1 MRAVE
6 TVLSNLQDVRHMGF
20 SYMKHHVSTSAT
32 VRGIGRVTVRRG
44 SDAKVFSQVFSSKQ
58 YELRYVRQFD
68 EIRRRFGDIKTCGK
82 IPLIIDLG
90 ANNGASALWFISRF
104 PGSRVVAVE
113 PDPDNAATC
122 RHNVRGQNVV
132 VLEAAIGSEA
142 GMVNLITD
150 NREDWT
156 VTTKRSAGGAV
167 QLLTVPEILERNG
180 DCELFMVK
188 IDIEGFESDLFQS
201 STEWLLKT
209 KVVFI
214 EPHDWYFPGSSRHF
228 QRVLGG
234 MDFDLLIKDE
244 NLIYVQREARADSSS
259 GE

>member
-1 MRAVE
+1 MNAAR
-6 TVLSNLQDVRHMGF
+6 TVLSNLRDVRRMGF
-20 SYMKHHVSTSAT
+20 FYLKHHVSTSAS
-32 VRGIGRVTVRRG
+32 VRGIGKVTVRRG
-44 SDAKVFSQVFSSKQ
+44 SDAEVFSQVFARRQ
-58 YELRYVRQFD
+58 YELQDLRQFN
-68 EIRRRFGDIKTCGK
+68 EIQRRFEDIKTCGK

-90 ANNGASALWFISRF
+90 ANNGASALWFTSRF

-113 PDPDNAATC
+113 PDPGNAATC

-142 GMVNLITD
+142 GMVNLITE

-156 VTTKRSAGGAV
+156 VTTERSAGGAV
-167 QLLTVPEILERNG
+167 QMLTVPDILESNS

-188 IDIEGFESDLFQS
+188 IDIEGFEADLFES
-201 STEWLLKT
+201 STEWLLQT

-214 EPHDWYFPGSSRHF
+214 EPHDWFFPGSSRQF

-234 MDFDLLIKDE
+234 MDFDLLINDE
-244 NLIYVQREARADSSS
+244 NLVYVQREATASFS
-259 GE
+259 GS